1 MTALRPL
8 LIASVLTAAG
18 ASGASAQIFLGR
30 DAPARG
36 SWEASVGATWLGG
49 VDFGDRAAHLT
60 RNDPSQREFDLFTI
74 DSRLDPVAGLQARVG
89 FYLSPAISLEA
100 GFLYAQPTLGV
111 RLADDFES
119 AADTTAT
126 ETLNRYLFDGSLV
139 VHLTRLSFH
148 EGRAVPFVAG
158 GAGYLRDLHE
168 GNELLETGTEYHGG
182 GGLKYWFGQGR
193 RRFGVRVEGGFS
205 SREGGFD
212 FEDER
217 RTVPVAGGSLMFLF

>member
-1 MTALRPL
+1 MKAVAIVVAAVLHAAF
-8 LIASVLTAAG
+8 ASHAA
-18 ASGASAQIFLGR
+18 AQILIGS

-36 SWEASVGATWLGG
+36 SWEVSGGATWAGG
-49 VDFGDRAAHLT
+49 FDVDDQNATLT
-60 RNDPSQREFDLFTI
+60 RNDPTQRDFDLFTI
-74 DSRLDPVAGLQARVG
+74 DGRLDPVAGLQARIG

-100 GFLYAQPTLGV
+100 GLLYMQPTLAL

-139 VHLTRLSFH
+139 FHFTGLSFNA
-148 EGRAVPFVAG
+148 GRAVPFVAG

-182 GGLKYWFGQGR
+182 AGLKYWFGRGR
-193 RRFGVRVEGGFS
+193 RRFGLRVEAGFS
-205 SREGGFD
+205 SRDGGFD
-212 FEDER
+212 FGEKR
-217 RTVPVAGGSLMFLF
+217 RTVPVAGASVMYLF